1 MPQAHKP
8 ISSLPGGRSDS
19 FIEATTKTRK
29 SMMAKRS
36 ESLVMPK
43 LRALNSND
51 TSPSLGM
58 KDLTPD
64 KSMGSEEKKLSLEVL
79 EELPE

>member
-1 MPQAHKP
+1 
-8 ISSLPGGRSDS
+8 
-19 FIEATTKTRK
+19 
-29 SMMAKRS
+29 MMAKRS